1 MRSAKPG
8 ASTSAVELANVSQHG
23 LWLLID
29 AREHYLPFDVFP
41 WFRDAT
47 IRQLSRIER
56 PARDHFYWPEL
67 DVDLTLDSIEH
78 PEDHPLECR
87 TRGGRSA
94 GGG

>member
-41 WFRDAT
+41 WVRDAT

-56 PARDHFYWPEL
+56 PTRDHLYWPEL